1 MIGEAK
7 EIIQWLLEQENGKT
21 YEIKE
26 HRKRRSLNANSYAW
40 VLIGKIADVLRASKD
55 DIYILMLKRYGQS
68 NMVSVVS
75 SIDVSR
81 FFKYYEEAG
90 RSHLQGKDF
99 THYRVFVGSSEYDS
113 REMTILIDGI
123 VDEAKTLGIETLPP
137 DEIAHLKELW
147 KP

>member
-1 MIGEAK
+1 MIGEAR
-7 EIIQWLLEQENGKT
+7 EVIQWLLDQEKGKL

-26 HRKRRSLNANSYAW
+26 HRKRRSLNANNFCW
-40 VLIGKIADVLRASKD
+40 LIIGRIADALRTSKD
-55 DIYILMLKRYGQS
+55 EVYLTMLKRYGQS
-68 NMVSVVS
+68 DLVSVLA

-81 FFKYYEEAG
+81 YFKYYEEAG
-90 RSHLQGKDF
+90 RTRLQGKDF
-99 THYRVFVGSSEYDS
+99 IHYRVYAGSSEYDT
-113 REMTILIDGI
+113 REMAILIDGI